1 MSEPSADKDDD
12 IITEDESCN
21 IAAIR
26 NTILFSIAA
35 IAVGSAIYYVI
46 KENRK
51 LRQEKERLEY
61 EIWG

>member
-1 MSEPSADKDDD
+1 MSEPGADKDDD
-12 IITEDESCN
+12 IITEDESRN